1 MNRGTYPNFGE
12 ISSGAYLRRGRLP
25 RIHDQAQNPMNYLVV
40 GTGSGGGSSA
50 SNLTDNYVFGSSG
63 TVHALRY
70 MPHFSAYLNE
80 FYYYTGTTQ
89 GTPTGNLVVE
99 VREANANSITLPGT
113 LLTSENSTPT
123 AGNTWQQVVF
133 TTPQFFRANQIY
145 YIIVG
150 NPTGNATNYWR
161 LWQNSFNPIENSNL
175 QTSRRYGSVSTSN
188 GFSTSGSGLNSPIVG
203 LMQFSNGLVIG
214 SVHTTGGTSGNNT
227 NKRGF
232 LFTNLEADYEVV
244 GSAMAATTSISGIEI
259 FAEHQKPNDTPLYR
273 QELNDANR
281 NLGVVYYERPF
292 RMRAGRGYRIVMTYS
307 ANSSSPGQINS
318 TLRPG
323 TWPLNPFNNHSILGA
338 GLWGDRM
345 FPTLQSGNNWN
356 TGHGNLGVLS
366 YQINFFM
373 RRITDPRI

>member
-1 MNRGTYPNFGE
+1 MNRGTNPNFGKVN
-12 ISSGAYLRRGRLP
+12 SGAYLRRGRLP
-25 RIHDQAQNPMNYLVV
+25 RIHDQSQNPMNYLVV
-40 GTGSGGGSSA
+40 GTGSAGGSSA
-50 SNLTDNYVFGSSG
+50 SNLTDNYVFGTSG

-123 AGNTWQQVVF
+123 ASNTWHQVVF

-150 NPTGNATNYWR
+150 NPTGNATNFWR
-161 LWQNSFNPIENSNL
+161 LWQASYNPIENSNL
-175 QTSRRYGSVSTSN
+175 QTSRRYGGVTTSN
-188 GFSTSGSGLNSPIVG
+188 GFSTSGSGINSPIVG
-203 LMQFSNGLVIG
+203 LMRFSNGLIIG
-214 SVHTTGGTSGNNT
+214 SVHTSGGTSGTNT
-227 NKRGF
+227 LKRGA
-232 LFTNLEADYEVV
+232 LITNLEADYEIVA
-244 GSAMAATTSISGIEI
+244 SAMASTTNISGVEI
-259 FAEHQKPNDTPLYR
+259 FGEHQKPDDTPLYR

-281 NLGVVYYERPF
+281 NLGIVYFERPF
-292 RMRAGRGYRIVMTYS
+292 RMRAGNSYRFVFTYS
-307 ANSSSPGQINS
+307 ANSNSPGQINA
-318 TLRPG
+318 TFRPG
-323 TWPLNPFNNHSILGA
+323 TWPASPFNNHSILGA

-345 FPTLQSGNNWN
+345 FPTLQSGNSWN

-366 YQINFFM
+366 YNFNLHI